1 MKDDIL
7 YITGKT
13 TEGDLL
19 VGGLFKFK
27 DELGFPLDVSLDVI
41 KDYPNTKVD
50 WCEYLADAG
59 RQLDWKFESVLD
71 EIRLLLGENT
81 EKIIIVSFMALG
93 NRIMRDNSDLTFVEV
108 CERIIDMKRKGLIKT

>member
-13 TEGDLL
+13 TEGLLL

-41 KDYPNTKVD
+41 KEYPNMTVD

-59 RQLDWKFESVLD
+59 RQLDWKFDSALD
-71 EIRLLLGENT
+71 EIKLLLGENA
-81 EKIIIVSFMALG
+81 EKVIIVRFMALG
-93 NRIMRDNSDLTFVEV
+93 NRIMKDNPDLKFIEV
-108 CERIIDMKRKGLIKT
+108 CERIIEMKRNGVNC